1 MRAGKRLMIVEDLE
15 GLRMEGKTS
24 KYELW
29 ISVDRETSAMLA
41 ETPRLSS
48 GARIEQFLPHVIVLF
63 PGSLYKPGD
72 L

>member
-1 MRAGKRLMIVEDLE
+1 MDDTASGEL
-15 GLRMEGKTS
+15 S
-24 KYELW
+24 KGEFW
-29 ISVDRETSAMLA
+29 NSVDCETPAVPA